1 MKDCT
6 ITAKSSI
13 TRSLG
18 PLILGN
24 IYGPF
29 MKVCDIHAISANISQ
44 LGGNILRE
52 HIRSIH
58 KGICYLCNQC
68 EYQATLTQYLRKH
81 IQSIHEGFRHVCN
94 QCDYKST
101 TNGSITEHL
110 RSIHERVHKPC
121 NECDYKR

>member
-6 ITAKSSI
+6 ITAKSFF

-29 MKVCDIHAISANISQ
+29 MKVCDIHAIRANISQ
-44 LGGNILRE
+44 LGGSILENIYGQFIKE
-52 HIRSIH
+52 SVIH
-58 KGICYLCNQC
+58 AIS
-68 EYQATLTQYLRKH
+68 ASTQYLRKH
-81 IQSIHEGFRHVCN
+81 IQSIHKGFRHVCN

-101 TNGSITEHL
+101 TKGSITEHL
-110 RSIHERVHKPC
+110 
-121 NECDYKR
+121 

>member
-29 MKVCDIHAISANISQ
+29 MKVCDIHAISENISQ
-44 LGGNILRE
+44 LYRGVHRE
-52 HIRSIH
+52 ITWGSTLNKHTQVKNPFLAIRFIR
-58 KGICYLCNQC
+58 L
-68 EYQATLTQYLRKH
+68 
-81 IQSIHEGFRHVCN
+81 
-94 QCDYKST
+94 
-101 TNGSITEHL
+101 
-110 RSIHERVHKPC
+110 
-121 NECDYKR
+121 

>member
-18 PLILGN
+18 LLILGN

-44 LGGNILRE
+44 LGREYLRE

-58 KGICYLCNQC
+58 KGVCYPCNQC
-68 EYQATLTQYLRKH
+68 KYQATCTQYLRKH
-81 IQSIHEGFRHVCN
+81 IQSIHKSFRHVCN

-101 TNGSITEHL
+101 TKGSITEHL
-110 RSIHERVHKPC
+110 
-121 NECDYKR
+121 

>member
-29 MKVCDIHAISANISQ
+29 MKVCNIHAISANISQ
-44 LGGNILRE
+44 LGGIILENIYGQFIKVSVIHAISASTRQLVPNILGN
-52 HIRSIH
+52 I
-58 KGICYLCNQC
+58 Y
-68 EYQATLTQYLRKH
+68 T

-101 TNGSITEHL
+101 GFILGIQSKC
-110 RSIHERVHKPC
+110 S
-121 NECDYKR
+121 

>member
-29 MKVCDIHAISANISQ
+29 MKVCDIHAISANISLLLKYCICQ
-44 LGGNILRE
+44 PLGYENIGPLAN
-52 HIRSIH
+52 ISI
-58 KGICYLCNQC
+58 L
-68 EYQATLTQYLRKH
+68 
-81 IQSIHEGFRHVCN
+81 
-94 QCDYKST
+94 
-101 TNGSITEHL
+101 GS
-110 RSIHERVHKPC
+110 RV
-121 NECDYKR
+121 NFYFF